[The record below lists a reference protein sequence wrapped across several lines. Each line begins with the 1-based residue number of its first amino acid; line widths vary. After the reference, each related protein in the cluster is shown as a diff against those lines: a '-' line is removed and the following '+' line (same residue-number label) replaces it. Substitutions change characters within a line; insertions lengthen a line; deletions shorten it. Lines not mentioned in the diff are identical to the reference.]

1 MPKPHLSE
9 TARAGEARAAEVDM
23 TNVTT
28 TEMVTSRRQVTLRDA
43 VAPQDPR
50 DTPCRGGSGRRR
62 HRRGGRKLLFSNCT
76 LKLLGSE
83 ELERRQG
90 DGVTAPRVT
99 PRRPGSAMTHDSDR
113 LEAFDEHLQVE
124 IEAEDEFRPMASGRV
139 GIKIPLR
146 TALVAVGM
154 LLLGLVLFS
163 VALDFYF
170 THPNHDGSGPFLIL
184 GTLTLIPG
192 SYASWT
198 ILGVYRRWPGYT
210 LRSLPLYEEV
220 L

>member
-50 DTPCRGGSGRRR
+50 DTPCRGGGGRRR

-83 ELERRQG
+83 EESG
-90 DGVTAPRVT
+90 DRETVS
-99 PRRPGSAMTHDSDR
+99 PRRG
-113 LEAFDEHLQVE
+113 
-124 IEAEDEFRPMASGRV
+124 
-139 GIKIPLR
+139 
-146 TALVAVGM
+146 
-154 LLLGLVLFS
+154 
-163 VALDFYF
+163 
-170 THPNHDGSGPFLIL
+170 
-184 GTLTLIPG
+184 
-192 SYASWT
+192 
-198 ILGVYRRWPGYT
+198 
-210 LRSLPLYEEV
+210 
-220 L
+220 

>member
-1 MPKPHLSE
+1 
-9 TARAGEARAAEVDM
+9 
-23 TNVTT
+23 
-28 TEMVTSRRQVTLRDA
+28 
-43 VAPQDPR
+43 
-50 DTPCRGGSGRRR
+50 
-62 HRRGGRKLLFSNCT
+62 
-76 LKLLGSE
+76 
-83 ELERRQG
+83 
-90 DGVTAPRVT
+90 
-99 PRRPGSAMTHDSDR
+99 MTHDSDR

-198 ILGVYRRWPGYT
+198 IVTPPGASSYTVGFVFRLQKASWRTIDASVAAESRSMASAAWLGLG
-210 LRSLPLYEEV
+210 
-220 L
+220 